1 MAESPILAAD
11 TSLSREVLQGYKN
24 CQFYGIQEAEKLA
37 EEMAYEVDMNK
48 EQILNNG
55 GGRITTLI
63 VIIPKS
69 LFFKTALYFP

>member
-55 GGRITTLI
+55 GRITTLI